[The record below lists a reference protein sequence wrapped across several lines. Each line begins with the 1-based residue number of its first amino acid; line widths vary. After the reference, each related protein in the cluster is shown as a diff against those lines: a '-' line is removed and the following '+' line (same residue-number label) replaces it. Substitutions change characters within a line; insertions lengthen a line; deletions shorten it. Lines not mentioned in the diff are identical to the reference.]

1 MGLLNHLFRS
11 DKDVKKELKLDAEK
25 RLLLWRE
32 HIENYPK
39 RELLV
44 KAFNPMN
51 IDQTLKDNDKLLRI
65 LNELESLVSSELV
78 SIEDEEKVDSE
89 ILDDIKKLKTAEE
102 IRALN
107 GEFLRAKKKSEFLI
121 QIFNEMHNFLV
132 VELHIIRTVKNDSVN
147 IKVLLNQLFR
157 LVFFHESAVYHV
169 FTGRIISSDKDIKSK
184 IDSLTKA
191 ILLEEKIEEEIS
203 KVEDDFVV
211 EVLKEMGD
219 MYSKHEFRILAEDI
233 FDSLV
238 QLVEKNMKDR
248 DDTGDNIES
257 FEKFLNDGKSLKK
270 IIKRKKKKYS
280 EEQINV
286 VAIAFI
292 KSYNN
297 GHFENLEEDYTT
309 K

>member
-1 MGLLNHLFRS
+1 M
-11 DKDVKKELKLDAEK
+11 
-25 RLLLWRE
+25 
-32 HIENYPK
+32 
-39 RELLV
+39 
-44 KAFNPMN
+44 
-51 IDQTLKDNDKLLRI
+51 
-65 LNELESLVSSELV
+65 
-78 SIEDEEKVDSE
+78 
-89 ILDDIKKLKTAEE
+89 
-102 IRALN
+102 
-107 GEFLRAKKKSEFLI
+107 
-121 QIFNEMHNFLV
+121 
-132 VELHIIRTVKNDSVN
+132 
-147 IKVLLNQLFR
+147 
-157 LVFFHESAVYHV
+157 
-169 FTGRIISSDKDIKSK
+169 
-184 IDSLTKA
+184 
-191 ILLEEKIEEEIS
+191 EEKIEEEIS